1 MPIFPTWDPSL
12 SVGNDELD
20 EQHRKL
26 LDLIRKV
33 LWLAVIENDSSVRQ
47 RFVRIINEIV
57 HLALNHFECE
67 EKTLAING
75 FQGLEK
81 HKTEH
86 DKYLNML
93 AELLYGAT
101 HGHLDLKAMVA
112 LIAEDLYDHLLTTD
126 MECREFM
133 KREPDSYAKTGCRIV
148 MDRS

>member
-1 MPIFPTWDPSL
+1 MPIFPAWDPSL

-20 EQHRKL
+20 DQHRKL
-26 LDLIRKV
+26 LDLVRKV
-33 LWLAVIENDSSVRQ
+33 LWLALIEDDSSVRIK
-47 RFVRIINEIV
+47 FVRIINEIV

-67 EKTLAING
+67 EKILALHG

-101 HGHLDLKAMVA
+101 QDNLDLKAMA
-112 LIAEDLYDHLLTTD
+112 GLIAEDLYDHLLTAD
-126 MECREFM
+126 MECKEFM
-133 KREPDSYAKTGCRIV
+133 KH
-148 MDRS
+148 DRQ

>member
-1 MPIFPTWDPSL
+1 MPIFPAWDPSL

-20 EQHRKL
+20 DQHRKL
-26 LDLIRKV
+26 LELVRKV
-33 LWLAVIENDSSVRQ
+33 LWLALIEDDASVRIK
-47 RFVRIINEIV
+47 FVRIINEIV

-67 EKTLAING
+67 EKFLALNG

-101 HGHLDLKAMVA
+101 QGNLDLTAMAGLV
-112 LIAEDLYDHLLTTD
+112 AEDLYDHMLTFD
-126 MECREFM
+126 MEYKEFM
-133 KREPDSYAKTGCRIV
+133 KH
-148 MDRS
+148 DRQ